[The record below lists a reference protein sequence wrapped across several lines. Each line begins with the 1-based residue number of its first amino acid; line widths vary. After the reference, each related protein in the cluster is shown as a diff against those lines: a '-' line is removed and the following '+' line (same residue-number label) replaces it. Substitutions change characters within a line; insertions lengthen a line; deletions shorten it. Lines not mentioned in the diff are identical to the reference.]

1 MRIDN
6 SGNSSA
12 LIVPDPVACQFAVA
26 DAALADADAA
36 RAARIVGADAAQAAR
51 ILAARRRIA
60 DGVYSS
66 PVVLVAVA
74 RRLLSSG
81 DL

>member
-12 LIVPDPVACQFAVA
+12 LIAPDPVARQRVA
-26 DAALADADAA
+26 PDAALADAGDA
-36 RAARIVGADAAQAAR
+36 RAARIVGADAAQAPR

-60 DGVYSS
+60 GGVYSS

>member
-12 LIVPDPVACQFAVA
+12 LIAPDPVARQLVAA
-26 DAALADADAA
+26 DAVLADRIVGADAA
-36 RAARIVGADAAQAAR
+36 RAARI
-51 ILAARRRIA
+51 IAARRRIA
-60 DGVYSS
+60 EGLYSS